1 MKKPPVNL
9 TPLQKDYAVYLPAIS
24 SFYSTYV
31 AKQRI
36 EEFVPKDR
44 IPKGFDRGVEG
55 MNFLNEEQGYFTYKY
70 ALYSAGHAQL
80 DLNKSLIQESM
91 IQQRDRNSTMIL
103 GDSGGYQI
111 GKGVLKFDWLDFE
124 GASANKTRQSI
135 LEWLELT
142 ADWSMMLDVPTW
154 ACDRNHTKKT
164 GLKTFEDCLD
174 KTKFNNKYFLDNRL
188 GQTKWLNVLQGSD
201 WDTAE
206 KWYDGVKEFS
216 DPKGPYAGRE
226 AEGWAFGGANMC
238 KMDIT
243 LKRLMTMREDG
254 LLKGKNWIHFL
265 GTAQLDWSCYLT
277 LIQRQIRKHINE
289 ELTISFD
296 CASPFIATAHG
307 LVYTNA
313 QHTNK
318 RWSVI
323 MDKAPDNK
331 ALSGSDIPFPFESE
345 TGSRLTMEDIAYYDL
360 GVRKSDAELGTKKN
374 KKGEDVQV
382 KFNHLDETHYH
393 VVPRKNKLEKIPNK
407 TSWDSFSYALMM
419 GHNVE
424 CHIKAVQRAQ
434 QLMDIETTRFKPNW
448 KLAGIEGKKE
458 KDFSDWI
465 PNRILYFATFVE
477 ELFNTA
483 DKNEAF
489 DLIEQAL
496 PFLRSLEGARLQGG
510 PPPTLFGKFCEVEDV
525 KANEVD
531 LEDTEDTKY
540 KEILKEQQEEL
551 WGRIFE
557 EGDTSES

>member
-1 MKKPPVNL
+1 MTKQQVNL

-31 AKQRI
+31 AKQRL
-36 EEFVPKDR
+36 EEFVPKAR
-44 IPKGFDRGVEG
+44 IPAGFDRGIEG
-55 MNFLNEEQGYFTYKY
+55 MNFLNPEQGYFTYKY
-70 ALYSAGHAQL
+70 GLYSAGHAQL
-80 DLNKSLIQESM
+80 DLDKSIDQESM
-91 IQQRDRNSTMIL
+91 IQQRDRNNTMIL

-124 GASANKTRQSI
+124 GKEATKTRQKI
-135 LEWLELT
+135 LEWLEVT

-154 ACDRNHTKKT
+154 ACDHIHSPKT

-174 KTKFNNKYFLDNRL
+174 KTRYNNDYFLMNRL

-216 DPKGPYAGRE
+216 DPAGKYAGRE

-243 LKRLMTMREDG
+243 LKRLMTLREDG

-307 LVYTNA
+307 LVYTSA
-313 QHTNK
+313 VHTPK

-331 ALSGSDIPFPFESE
+331 SLSGSDIPFPFESSI
-345 TGSRLTMEDIAYYDL
+345 GRRLTMKDIAYYDL
-360 GVRKSDAELGTKKN
+360 GERKSDVEL
-374 KKGEDVQV
+374 KGV
-382 KFNHLDETHYH
+382 KFDHLNPEHYH
-393 VVPRKNKLEKIPNK
+393 IVPRLNKLGKIPNK
-407 TSWDSFSYALMM
+407 TSWDSFAYALMM

-424 CHIKAVQRAQ
+424 CHIVAVQRAQ
-434 QLMDIETTRFKPNW
+434 QLMDIEIAKVKDKLSW
-448 KLAGIEGKKE
+448 KHWKKVKGSDMSDE
-458 KDFSDWI
+458 YSDWV
-465 PNRILYFATFVE
+465 PRNILYFSSLVE
-477 ELFNTA
+477 DLFNTTTK
-483 DKNEAF
+483 DKAF
-489 DLIEQAL
+489 AMIEQAG

-510 PPPTLFGKFCEVEDV
+510 PKQNTFNSFFEFEEVTKSE
-525 KANEVD
+525 EVD
-531 LEDTEDTKY
+531 LVNPDDDELRTLE
-540 KEILKEQQEEL
+540 EQ
-551 WGRIFE
+551 IN
-557 EGDTSES
+557 ES

>member
-1 MKKPPVNL
+1 MKNPPVNL

-31 AKQRI
+31 AKQRL
-36 EEFVPKDR
+36 EEFVPKAR
-44 IPKGFDRGVEG
+44 IPAGFDRGIEG
-55 MNFLNEEQGYFTYKY
+55 MNFLNPEQGYFYYKY

-80 DLNKSLIQESM
+80 DLNKSLTQESM
-91 IQQRDRNSTMIL
+91 IQQRDRGNTMIL

-124 GASANKTRQSI
+124 GKNANKTRQSI

-154 ACDRNHTKKT
+154 ACDHIHSPKT
-164 GLKTFEDCLD
+164 GLKSVEDCLD

-188 GQTKWLNVLQGSD
+188 GQTKFLNVLQGWD
-201 WDTAE
+201 WESAE
-206 KWYDGVKEFS
+206 NWYQGVKEFS
-216 DPKGPYAGRE
+216 EPTGPYAGKE

-243 LKRLMTMREDG
+243 LKRLMTLREDG

-289 ELTISFD
+289 EITISFD

-313 QHTNK
+313 QHTPK

-331 ALSGSDIPFPFESE
+331 SLAGSDIPFPFES
-345 TGSRLTMEDIAYYDL
+345 TIGRRLTMGDIAYYNL
-360 GVRKSDAELGTKKN
+360 GIRKTDVELGK
-374 KKGEDVQV
+374 V
-382 KFNHLDETHYH
+382 KFDHLNPEHYH
-393 VVPRKNKLEKIPNK
+393 EVPRLNKLGKIPNK
-407 TSWDSFSYALMM
+407 TSWDSFAYALMM

-424 CHIKAVQRAQ
+424 CHIVAVQRAQ
-434 QLMDIETTRFKPNW
+434 QLMDIELAKNKNKLHWSHW
-448 KLAGIEGKKE
+448 KKVKSVDMSDEY
-458 KDFSDWI
+458 SDWV
-465 PNRILYFATFVE
+465 PRNILYFASFIE
-477 ELFNTA
+477 DLFNT
-483 DKNEAF
+483 KTKTEAF
-489 DLIEQAL
+489 EMIDSRQSKA
-496 PFLRSLEGARLQGG
+496 FLTSLEGARLQGG
-510 PPPTLFGKFCEVEDV
+510 NAQNKFNNLFDVEEVT
-525 KANEVD
+525 KATEVD
-531 LEDTEDTKY
+531 LENPEDD
-540 KEILKEQQEEL
+540 ELRNLEES
-551 WGRIFE
+551 I
-557 EGDTSES
+557 S

>member
-1 MKKPPVNL
+1 MKNPPVNL

-31 AKQRI
+31 AKQRL

-44 IPKGFDRGVEG
+44 IPAGFDRGIEG
-55 MNFLNEEQGYFTYKY
+55 MNFLNPEQGYFTYKY

-80 DLNKSLIQESM
+80 DLNKSLTQESM
-91 IQQRDRNSTMIL
+91 IQQRDRGQTMIL

-124 GASANKTRQSI
+124 GVEATKTRQKI
-135 LEWLELT
+135 LEWLEVT

-154 ACDRNHTKKT
+154 ACDHIHSPKT

-201 WDTAE
+201 WKTAE
-206 KWYDGVKEFS
+206 QWYQGVKEFS
-216 DPKGPYAGRE
+216 DPKGPYAGKE

-243 LKRLMTMREDG
+243 LKRLMTLREDG

-289 ELTISFD
+289 EITISFD

-313 QHTNK
+313 VHTPK

-331 ALSGSDIPFPFESE
+331 ALAGSDIPFPFESE
-345 TGSRLTMEDIAYYDL
+345 TGRRLTVGDICHYAPGML
-360 GVRKSDAELGTKKN
+360 NKIKKE
-374 KKGEDVQV
+374 G
-382 KFNHLDETHYH
+382 
-393 VVPRKNKLEKIPNK
+393 K
-407 TSWDSFSYALMM
+407 TSWDSFAYALMM

-434 QLMDIETTRFKPNW
+434 QLMDIEITKVKDKLTW
-448 KLAGIEGKKE
+448 KLWKKVKSQDMSDE
-458 KDFSDWI
+458 YSDWV
-465 PNRILYFATFVE
+465 PRNILYFNSFIE
-477 ELFNTA
+477 DLFNTA
-483 DKNEAF
+483 TKDEAF
-489 DLIEQAL
+489 ALIEQAG

-510 PPPTLFGKFCEVEDV
+510 PAANTFGSLFEIETITNQNEIDL
-525 KANEVD
+525 ANPDDDD
-531 LEDTEDTKY
+531 LRA
-540 KEILKEQQEEL
+540 LEESIT
-551 WGRIFE
+551 GE
-557 EGDTSES
+557 

>member
-1 MKKPPVNL
+1 MKSPVNL

-31 AKQRI
+31 AKQRL
-36 EEFVPKDR
+36 EEFVPNDR
-44 IPKGFDRGVEG
+44 IPKGFDRGIEG
-55 MNFLNEEQGYFTYKY
+55 MNFLNADQGYFTYKY

-80 DLNKSLIQESM
+80 DLQKSLTQESM
-91 IQQRDRNSTMIL
+91 IQDRDRGNTMIL

-111 GKGVLKFDWLDFE
+111 GKGVLKFDWLNFE
-124 GASANKTRQSI
+124 GAEATKTRQKI

-154 ACDRNHTKKT
+154 ACDHIHSPKT
-164 GLKTFEDCLD
+164 GLKTFEDCLE
-174 KTKFNNKYFLDNRL
+174 KTRYNNDYFLMNRL
-188 GQTKWLNVLQGSD
+188 GATKWLNVLQGSD

-206 KWYDGVKEFS
+206 KWYNGVKEFS
-216 DPKGPYAGRE
+216 DPNGKYAGRE
-226 AEGWAFGGANMC
+226 AEGWAMGGANMC

-243 LKRLMTMREDG
+243 LKRLMTMRDEEM
-254 LLKGKNWIHFL
+254 LTGKNWIHFL

-277 LIQRQIRKHINE
+277 QIQRQIRKHINP

-331 ALSGSDIPFPFESE
+331 GLSGSDIPFPFESE
-345 TGSRLTMEDIAYYDL
+345 FASRLTMGDIAYYDY
-360 GVRKSDAELGTKKN
+360 GVRKTDEELG
-374 KKGEDVQV
+374 GV
-382 KFNHLDETHYH
+382 KFNHLDPTHYN
-393 VVPRKNKLEKIPNK
+393 VVPKLNKLGKIPNK

-434 QLMDIETTRFKPNW
+434 QLMDIECARFKPDW
-448 KLAGIEGKKE
+448 RMKSIEGKKE
-458 KDFSDWI
+458 IEFSDWV
-465 PNRILYFATFVE
+465 PNKILYFGTFVE
-477 ELFNTA
+477 ELFNTKTKA
-483 DKNEAF
+483 EAF
-489 DLIEQAL
+489 DMIETAGQ
-496 PFLRSLEGARLQGG
+496 FLKSLEGARLQGG
-510 PPPTLFGKFCEVEDV
+510 PAANTFGSLFDFDDGKKSGEIDFSNPDDDEL
-525 KANEVD
+525 NN
-531 LEDTEDTKY
+531 LEH
-540 KEILKEQQEEL
+540 EL
-551 WGRIFE
+551 N
-557 EGDTSES
+557 GD

>member
-1 MKKPPVNL
+1 MKNPPVNL

-31 AKQRI
+31 AKQRL

-44 IPKGFDRGVEG
+44 IPADFDRGIEG
-55 MNFLNEEQGYFTYKY
+55 MNFLNPEQGYFTYKY
-70 ALYSAGHAQL
+70 GLYSAGHAQL
-80 DLNKSLIQESM
+80 DLNKSMTQESM
-91 IQQRDRNSTMIL
+91 IQQRDRNNTMIL

-124 GASANKTRQSI
+124 GKNANKTRQNI

-154 ACDRNHTKKT
+154 ACDHIHSPKT

-174 KTKFNNKYFLDNRL
+174 KTRFNNKYFLDNRL
-188 GQTKWLNVLQGSD
+188 GQTKWLNVLQGGD

-206 KWYDGVKEFS
+206 QWYQGVKEFS
-216 DPKGPYAGRE
+216 DPIGPYAGKE

-243 LKRLMTMREDG
+243 LKRLMTLREDD

-289 ELTISFD
+289 EITISFD

-313 QHTNK
+313 VHTPK

-331 ALSGSDIPFPFESE
+331 ALSGSNIPFPFESE
-345 TGSRLTMEDIAYYDL
+345 IGRRLTIGDICHYAPGML
-360 GVRKSDAELGTKKN
+360 N
-374 KKGEDVQV
+374 KI
-382 KFNHLDETHYH
+382 
-393 VVPRKNKLEKIPNK
+393 NKEGK
-407 TSWDSFSYALMM
+407 TSWDSFAYALMM
-419 GHNVE
+419 GHNVY
-424 CHIKAVQRAQ
+424 CHIVAVQRSQ
-434 QLMDIETTRFKPNW
+434 QLMDIEIAKTKDKLHWSHW
-448 KLAGIEGKKE
+448 KKVKSGDMSDEY
-458 KDFSDWI
+458 SDWV
-465 PNRILYFATFVE
+465 PRNILYFNSFVE
-477 ELFNTA
+477 DLFNTKTKA
-483 DKNEAF
+483 EAF
-489 DLIEQAL
+489 EMIDGRQGKA
-496 PFLRSLEGARLQGG
+496 FLTSLEGARLQGG
-510 PPPTLFGKFCEVEDV
+510 PKQNTFRSLFDIVEVTKSE
-525 KANEVD
+525 EVD
-531 LEDTEDTKY
+531 LANPDDDE
-540 KEILKEQQEEL
+540 LRALEESL
-551 WGRIFE
+551 
-557 EGDTSES
+557 S

>member
-31 AKQRI
+31 AKQRL
-36 EEFVPKDR
+36 EEFVSKER
-44 IPKGFDRGVEG
+44 IPAGFDRGIEG
-55 MNFLNEEQGYFTYKY
+55 MNFLNPEQGYFTYKY

-80 DLNKSLIQESM
+80 DLEKSVEQESM
-91 IQQRDRNSTMIL
+91 IQQRDRGNTMIL

-111 GKGVLKFDWLDFE
+111 GKGVLKFDWLNFE
-124 GASANKTRQSI
+124 GKEANKTRQKI

-154 ACDRNHTKKT
+154 ACDHIHSPKT
-164 GLKTFEDCLD
+164 GLKTFDDCLD
-174 KTKFNNKYFLDNRL
+174 KTKFNNKYFLENRL

-206 KWYDGVKEFS
+206 KWYQGVKEFS
-216 DPKGPYAGRE
+216 DPNGAYAGKE

-243 LKRLMTMREDG
+243 LKRLMTLREDG

-277 LIQRQIRKHINE
+277 QIQRQIRKHINE
-289 ELTISFD
+289 EITISFD

-331 ALSGSDIPFPFESE
+331 SLSESEIPFPFESE
-345 TGSRLTMEDIAYYDL
+345 IGSRLTMADIAYYNV
-360 GVRKSDAELGTKKN
+360 GVRKTDAELGVDS
-374 KKGEDVQV
+374 KGKQV
-382 KFNHLDETHYH
+382 KFDHLNPEHYH
-393 VVPRKNKLEKIPNK
+393 EVPRLNKLGKIPNK
-407 TSWDSFSYALMM
+407 TSWDSFAYALMM

-424 CHIKAVQRAQ
+424 CHIVAVQRAQ
-434 QLMDIETTRFKPNW
+434 QLMDIECARFKPDW
-448 KLAGIEGKKE
+448 RDFFLEGKKE
-458 KDFSDWI
+458 KEFSDWV
-465 PNRILYFATFVE
+465 PRRILYFSTFIE
-477 ELFNTA
+477 ELFNTKTK
-483 DKNEAF
+483 DEAF
-489 DLIEQAL
+489 ALIDSAL
-496 PFLRSLEGARLQGG
+496 VFLRTLEGARLQGG
-510 PPPTLFGKFCEVEDV
+510 PVAYGNKGLFIEEEKPV
-525 KANEVD
+525 KKSKD
-531 LEDTEDTKY
+531 G
-540 KEILKEQQEEL
+540 EILFDQQDDNGLRELEEKL
-551 WGRIFE
+551 H
-557 EGDTSES
+557 ES

>member
-1 MKKPPVNL
+1 MTKQQVNL

-31 AKQRI
+31 AKQRL
-36 EEFVPKDR
+36 EEFVPKAR
-44 IPKGFDRGVEG
+44 IPAGFDRGIEG
-55 MNFLNEEQGYFTYKY
+55 MNFLNPEQGYFTYKY
-70 ALYSAGHAQL
+70 GLYSAGHAQL
-80 DLNKSLIQESM
+80 DLDKSIDQESM
-91 IQQRDRNSTMIL
+91 IQQRDRNNTMIL

-124 GASANKTRQSI
+124 GKEATKTRQKI
-135 LEWLELT
+135 LEWLEVT

-154 ACDRNHTKKT
+154 ACDHIHSPKT
-164 GLKTFEDCLD
+164 GLKTFDDCLD
-174 KTKFNNKYFLDNRL
+174 KTRYNNDYFLMNRL

-216 DPKGPYAGRE
+216 DPAGKYAGRE

-243 LKRLMTMREDG
+243 LKRLITLREDG

-307 LVYTNA
+307 LVYTSA
-313 QHTNK
+313 VHTPK

-331 ALSGSDIPFPFESE
+331 SLSGSDIPFPFESSI
-345 TGSRLTMEDIAYYDL
+345 GRRLTMKDIAYYDL
-360 GVRKSDAELGTKKN
+360 GERKSDVEL
-374 KKGEDVQV
+374 KGV
-382 KFNHLDETHYH
+382 KFDHLNPEHYH
-393 VVPRKNKLEKIPNK
+393 IVPRLNKLGKIPNK
-407 TSWDSFSYALMM
+407 TSWDSFAYALMM

-424 CHIKAVQRAQ
+424 CHIVAVQRAQ
-434 QLMDIETTRFKPNW
+434 QLMDIEIAKVKDKLSW
-448 KLAGIEGKKE
+448 KHWKKVKGSDMSDE
-458 KDFSDWI
+458 YSDWV
-465 PNRILYFATFVE
+465 PRNILYFSSLVE
-477 ELFNTA
+477 DLFNTTTK
-483 DKNEAF
+483 DEAF
-489 DLIEQAL
+489 AMIEQAG

-510 PPPTLFGKFCEVEDV
+510 PKQNTFNSFFEFEEVTKSE
-525 KANEVD
+525 EVD
-531 LEDTEDTKY
+531 LVNPDDDELRTLE
-540 KEILKEQQEEL
+540 EQ
-551 WGRIFE
+551 IN
-557 EGDTSES
+557 ES

>member
-1 MKKPPVNL
+1 MSNPPRNL

-31 AKQRI
+31 AKQRL

-44 IPKGFDRGVEG
+44 IPKGFDRGIEG
-55 MNFLNEEQGYFTYKY
+55 MNFLNPEKGYFTYKY

-80 DLNKSLIQESM
+80 DIVKAQTQESM
-91 IQQRDRNSTMIL
+91 IQKRDRGNSLIL

-111 GKGVLKFDWLDFE
+111 GKGVLKFDWLNFE
-124 GASANKTRQSI
+124 GKEANKTRQSI
-135 LEWLELT
+135 LEWLEAT

-154 ACDRNHTKKT
+154 ACDHIHSPKT

-174 KTKFNNKYFLDNRL
+174 KTKFNNDYFLKNRL
-188 GQTKWLNVLQGSD
+188 GATKWLNVLQGSD

-206 KWYDGVKEFS
+206 KWYNGVKEFS
-216 DPKGPYAGRE
+216 DPKGPYAGKE

-243 LKRLMTMREDG
+243 LKRLMTLREDG

-277 LIQRQIRKHINE
+277 QIQRQIRKHINE
-289 ELTISFD
+289 EITISFD

-313 QHTNK
+313 QHSPK

-345 TGSRLTMEDIAYYDL
+345 FGRRLTIGDICHYAPGML
-360 GVRKSDAELGTKKN
+360 N
-374 KKGEDVQV
+374 KIGKEG
-382 KFNHLDETHYH
+382 
-393 VVPRKNKLEKIPNK
+393 K
-407 TSWDSFSYALMM
+407 TSWDSFAYALMM

-424 CHIKAVQRAQ
+424 CHIIAVQRAQ
-434 QLMDIETTRFKPNW
+434 QLMDIEVAKTKGKINW
-448 KLAGIEGKKE
+448 RHWKKVKSGDMSDE
-458 KDFSDWI
+458 YSDWV
-465 PNRILYFATFVE
+465 PRNILYFSNFIE
-477 ELFNTA
+477 DLFNTTTKA
-483 DKNEAF
+483 EAF
-489 DLIEQAL
+489 EMIDQAM
-496 PFLRSLEGARLQGG
+496 PFLKTLEGARLQGG
-510 PPPTLFGKFCEVEDV
+510 PAQNTFGNLFEVETITNQDEIDL
-525 KANEVD
+525 ANPDDDELRV
-531 LEDTEDTKY
+531 LEENITGE
-540 KEILKEQQEEL
+540 
-551 WGRIFE
+551 
-557 EGDTSES
+557 

>member
-1 MKKPPVNL
+1 MKQPIDL

-31 AKQRI
+31 AKQRL

-44 IPKGFDRGVEG
+44 IPAGFDRGIEG
-55 MNFLNEEQGYFTYKY
+55 MNFLNPEQGYFYYKY

-80 DLNKSLIQESM
+80 DVIKAQDQESM
-91 IQQRDRNSTMIL
+91 IQQRDRGQTMIL

-111 GKGVLKFDWLDFE
+111 GKGVLKFDWLNFE
-124 GASANKTRQSI
+124 GVEATKTRQKI
-135 LEWLELT
+135 LEWLEAT

-154 ACDRNHTKKT
+154 ACDHIHSPKT
-164 GLKTFEDCLD
+164 GLKTFEDCLE
-174 KTKFNNKYFLDNRL
+174 KTRYNNKYFLDNRL
-188 GQTKWLNVLQGSD
+188 GATKWLNVLQGGD

-206 KWYDGVKEFS
+206 RWYEGVKEFS
-216 DPKGPYAGRE
+216 DPAGKYAGKE

-243 LKRLMTMREDG
+243 LKRLMTMRDEDM
-254 LLKGKNWIHFL
+254 LTGKNWIHFL

-277 LIQRQIRKHINE
+277 QIQRQIRKHINP

-331 ALSGSDIPFPFESE
+331 LLSESEVPYPFESE
-345 TGSRLTMEDIAYYDL
+345 FSSRLLMGDIAYYNIGEKKTDT
-360 GVRKSDAELGTKKN
+360 ELGLDS
-374 KKGEDVQV
+374 KGKQI
-382 KFNHLDETHYH
+382 KLNHLDPLHYNTI
-393 VVPRKNKLEKIPNK
+393 PKLNKLGKIPNK

-434 QLMDIETTRFKPNW
+434 QLMDIECARYKPDW
-448 KLAGIEGKKE
+448 RLKGIEGKKE
-458 KDFSDWI
+458 IEYSDWV
-465 PNRILYFATFVE
+465 PNRILYFSTFVE
-477 ELFNTA
+477 ELFNT
-483 DKNEAF
+483 KTKTEAF
-489 DLIEQAL
+489 QLIEDAKQL
-496 PFLRSLEGARLQGG
+496 LKSLEGARLQGG
-510 PPPTLFGKFCEVEDV
+510 PADNNFTKLFDIVEGKPLLKDKDGVPLFDQQDDDKLNSLVVE
-525 KANEVD
+525 
-531 LEDTEDTKY
+531 
-540 KEILKEQQEEL
+540 
-551 WGRIFE
+551 
-557 EGDTSES
+557 

>member
-1 MKKPPVNL
+1 MKQPIDL

-31 AKQRI
+31 AKQRL
-36 EEFVPKDR
+36 EEFVSKDR
-44 IPKGFDRGVEG
+44 IPAGFDRGIEG
-55 MNFLNEEQGYFTYKY
+55 MNFLNADQGYFTYKY

-80 DLNKSLIQESM
+80 DLEKSMTQESM
-91 IQQRDRNSTMIL
+91 IQDRDRPNTMIL

-111 GKGVLKFDWLDFE
+111 GKGVLKFDWLNFE
-124 GASANKTRQSI
+124 GPEATKTRQKI

-154 ACDRNHTKKT
+154 ACDHIHSPKT
-164 GLKTFEDCLD
+164 GLKTFEDCLE
-174 KTKFNNKYFLDNRL
+174 KTRYNNDYFLMNRL
-188 GQTKWLNVLQGSD
+188 GQTKWLNVLQGGD

-206 KWYDGVKEFS
+206 KWYAGVKEFS
-216 DPKGPYAGRE
+216 DPKGKYAGRE

-243 LKRLMTMREDG
+243 LKRLMTMRDEGMLD
-254 LLKGKNWIHFL
+254 GKNWIHFL

-277 LIQRQIRKHINE
+277 QIQRQIRKHINP

-331 ALSGSDIPFPFESE
+331 ALAGRHDIPFPFESE
-345 TGSRLTMEDIAYYDL
+345 FASRLTMGDIAYYDY
-360 GVRKSDAELGTKKN
+360 GVRKTDEELAGKKF
-374 KKGEDVQV
+374 D
-382 KFNHLDETHYH
+382 HLNPEHYH
-393 VVPRKNKLEKIPNK
+393 TVPKLNKLGKIPNK

-434 QLMDIETTRFKPNW
+434 QLMDIECARFKPDW
-448 KLAGIEGKKE
+448 RMKSIEGKKE
-458 KDFSDWI
+458 IEFSDWV
-465 PNRILYFATFVE
+465 PNKILYFGTFVE
-477 ELFNTA
+477 ELFNTKTKA
-483 DKNEAF
+483 EAF
-489 DLIEQAL
+489 DMIETAGL
-496 PFLRSLEGARLQGG
+496 FLKSLEGARLQGG
-510 PPPTLFGKFCEVEDV
+510 PAANTFGSLFEFDDGK
-525 KANEVD
+525 KAGEIDFANPDDDD
-531 LEDTEDTKY
+531 LNSLVAE
-540 KEILKEQQEEL
+540 
-551 WGRIFE
+551 
-557 EGDTSES
+557 

>member
-1 MKKPPVNL
+1 MSNPPVNL

-31 AKQRI
+31 AKQRL
-36 EEFVPKDR
+36 EEFVPNDR
-44 IPKGFDRGVEG
+44 IPKGFDRGIEG
-55 MNFLNEEQGYFTYKY
+55 MNFLNPEEGYFTYKY

-80 DLNKSLIQESM
+80 DLTKSMTQESM
-91 IQQRDRNSTMIL
+91 IQQRDRGNTMIL

-124 GASANKTRQSI
+124 GKSANKTRQSI

-154 ACDRNHTKKT
+154 ACDHIHSPKT

-174 KTKFNNKYFLDNRL
+174 KTRFNNKYFLDNRL
-188 GQTKWLNVLQGSD
+188 GHTKWLNVLQGGD

-206 KWYDGVKEFS
+206 QWYQGVKEFS
-216 DPKGPYAGRE
+216 DPNGPYKGKE

-243 LKRLMTMREDG
+243 LKRLMTLREDG

-289 ELTISFD
+289 EITISFD

-313 QHTNK
+313 VHTPK

-331 ALSGSDIPFPFESE
+331 ALAGSDIPFPFESE
-345 TGSRLTMEDIAYYDL
+345 VGRRLTVGDICHYAPGML
-360 GVRKSDAELGTKKN
+360 NKIKKE
-374 KKGEDVQV
+374 G
-382 KFNHLDETHYH
+382 
-393 VVPRKNKLEKIPNK
+393 K
-407 TSWDSFSYALMM
+407 TSWDSFAYALMM
-419 GHNVE
+419 GHNVY
-424 CHIKAVQRAQ
+424 CHIVAVQRAQ
-434 QLMDIETTRFKPNW
+434 QLMDIEIAKTKDKLSW
-448 KLAGIEGKKE
+448 KHWKKVKSSDMSDE
-458 KDFSDWI
+458 YSDWV
-465 PNRILYFATFVE
+465 PRNILYFNSFVE
-477 ELFNTA
+477 DLFNTTTKA
-483 DKNEAF
+483 EAF
-489 DLIEQAL
+489 DMIEQAM
-496 PFLRSLEGARLQGG
+496 PFLKALEGSRLQGG
-510 PPPTLFGKFCEVEDV
+510 NAQNTFGNLFEVE
-525 KANEVD
+525 EVTKMEEIDLSNPNDDMLRD
-531 LEDTEDTKY
+531 LE
-540 KEILKEQQEEL
+540 
-551 WGRIFE
+551 
-557 EGDTSES
+557 EGIET